1 MNSWELPI
9 EDLESLRRGLEV
21 TRNHFQARDI
31 AESGRALQPQVEWSP
46 MTLLV
51 EDLFELVDGHIAEY
65 AVARY
70 DDERDAEP
78 AQIGPEVLEIEV
90 DLTDDDD
97 DDPVDVDEDTSGLA
111 E

>member
-9 EDLESLRRGLEV
+9 EDLEALRRGLEV
-21 TRNHFQARDI
+21 TRNHFQATDI
-31 AESGRALQPQVEWSP
+31 AESGRTLSPQVVWSP

-70 DDERDAEP
+70 DDERDATED
-78 AQIGPEVLEIEV
+78 PELISV
-90 DLTDDDD
+90 DMTT
-97 DDPVDVDEDTSGLA
+97 DEDDHSEDL
-111 E
+111 

>member
-1 MNSWELPI
+1 MNAWELPI

-31 AESGRALQPQVEWSP
+31 AESGRTLSPQVAWSP
-46 MTLLV
+46 LTLLV

-70 DDERDAEP
+70 DEERDAPSEL
-78 AQIGPEVLEIEV
+78 VV
-90 DLTDDDD
+90 DLTDDEEE
-97 DDPVDVDEDTSGLA
+97 DEDTSGLA